1 MKRWRLLFGL
11 FFAAVLLHTAP
22 ARVAAQ
28 PLKKLNLSYTATSPY
43 QAVIVIA
50 KEAGIFRKHG
60 LDVTLIFMAGG
71 SLGIQAMVSGDVPIT
86 QADGSASV
94 GASVAGIDTVMV
106 GSFANTFPYSL
117 VSLPE
122 IKTVEQLKGAK
133 IAISRF
139 GSATDLSV
147 KMALAKVGLN
157 PERDVTLLQ
166 VGAQTARAA
175 ALQSKNVQATI
186 ITPPYTLTARKQGY
200 NTLIDMAQLNLP
212 YQLTALVTSRAF
224 VKAHP
229 EVISAV
235 IRASSEAIHFYK
247 TQKEP
252 SLKILGK
259 YLQTN
264 DREALEETYREV
276 SLKAVPDKPYPT
288 LAGVQTIIDE
298 LAAKNPKL
306 KSAKP
311 EDFVDMSFVKQLDD
325 EKFFDK
331 LYKR

>member
-1 MKRWRLLFGL
+1 MKISRALGLIAAFALVQIAPTRLD
-11 FFAAVLLHTAP
+11 
-22 ARVAAQ
+22 AQ

-43 QAVIVIA
+43 QAVVIIA
-50 KEAGIFRKHG
+50 QQAGIFRKYG

-71 SLGIQAMVSGDVPIT
+71 SLGIQAMVGGDVPIT

-94 GASVAGIDTVMV
+94 GASVAGVDVVMV
-106 GSFANTFPYSL
+106 GSFLNTFPYSL

-157 PERDVTLLQ
+157 PEKDVTLLQ
-166 VGAQTARAA
+166 IGAQTARAA
-175 ALQSKNVQATI
+175 ALQSKSVQATI
-186 ITPPYTLTARKQGY
+186 ITPPFTLTARKLGY
-200 NTLIDMAQLNLP
+200 NTLIDMAQMNIP
-212 YQLTALVTSRAF
+212 YQLTALVTSRAYI
-224 VKAHP
+224 KAHHD
-229 EVISAV
+229 ILMAV

-252 SLKILGK
+252 SLKILSK
-259 YLQTN
+259 YLQTT

-276 SLKAVPDKPYPT
+276 SLKAVPDKPYPS

-306 KSAKP
+306 KNAKP
-311 EDFVDMSFVKQLDD
+311 EEFVDMSFVKQLDD
-325 EKFFDK
+325 EKFFDR

>member
-1 MKRWRLLFGL
+1 MIARVLAAL
-11 FFAAVLLHTAP
+11 AAVLLLQMAP
-22 ARVAAQ
+22 ARADAQ

-43 QAVIVIA
+43 QAVVIIA
-50 KEAGIFRKHG
+50 QQAGLFKKYG

-71 SLGIQAMVSGDVPIT
+71 SLGISAMMSGEVPIT

-94 GASVAGIDTVMV
+94 GASAAGVDVVIF
-106 GSFANTFPYSL
+106 GSFLNTFPYSL

-122 IKTVEQLKGAK
+122 IKTVEQLKGTK

-157 PERDVTLLQ
+157 PDSVTLLQ

-186 ITPPYTLTARKQGY
+186 ITPPFTLTARKLGY
-200 NTLIDMAQLNLP
+200 NTLIDMAQLNIP
-212 YQLTALVTSRAF
+212 YQLTALVGSRAYL
-224 VKAHP
+224 KTHRD
-229 EVISAV
+229 IILSLM
-235 IRASSEAIHFYK
+235 RASSDAIHFYK
-247 TQKEP
+247 TQKEA
-252 SLKILGK
+252 SIKILSK
-259 YLQTN
+259 YLQTT

-288 LAGVQTIIDE
+288 LAGVQTILDE
-298 LAAKNPKL
+298 LSAKNPKL

-311 EDFVDMSFVKQLDD
+311 DDFVDMSFVKELDD
-325 EKFFDK
+325 EKFFDR